1 MKELVTN
8 SWTRSL
14 QETHNLRQVVDILQE
29 MRIHQVH
36 LGMKAE
42 DLAAGRMSKCH
53 LAHWEEGSK
62 RMLLPQM
69 TEVAGAETL
78 DYTHGLQED

>member
-1 MKELVTN
+1 
-8 SWTRSL
+8 
-14 QETHNLRQVVDILQE
+14 VVDILQE

-42 DLAAGRMSKCH
+42 DLTAGRMLKSYLEHCR
-53 LAHWEEGSK
+53 EEGSK

-69 TEVAGAETL
+69 TGAAAGATL
-78 DYTHGLQED
+78 GCYTYGLQE